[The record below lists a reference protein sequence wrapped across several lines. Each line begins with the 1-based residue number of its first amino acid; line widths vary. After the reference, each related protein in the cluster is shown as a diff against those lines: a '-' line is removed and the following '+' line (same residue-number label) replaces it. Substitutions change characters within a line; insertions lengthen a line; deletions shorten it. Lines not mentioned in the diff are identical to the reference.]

1 MLSRGWTSAN
11 PTQTGAFMSAGNPK
25 QQLFIARMHGCIC
38 STGGLPLLQ
47 KAIFDEMTD
56 ERYERYAPTG
66 PNEDVFD
73 LFIKYDRSNV
83 LDTANILRRAWLKEK
98 VLEEKQE

>member
-1 MLSRGWTSAN
+1 
-11 PTQTGAFMSAGNPK
+11 
-25 QQLFIARMHGCIC
+25 
-38 STGGLPLLQ
+38 
-47 KAIFDEMTD
+47 MTD